1 MLEKPQAYDKLTAS
15 NVMSGIN
22 SYGEELSEFDI
33 SQNKHRHFIGGKWSE
48 IGQLQYDFLLQQ
60 GLQPHHQL
68 LDIGCGCLRG
78 GLHFINYLEV
88 NRYYGL
94 DVNASLIKAAWH
106 EVKLANLE
114 PKNPHLIVS
123 DKFEIDRFQ
132 QQFDF
137 MLSVSVFT
145 HLPMNI
151 IIRCLSEVQKNLTP
165 QGKYY
170 STFFL
175 APTSAHTAQIAHQP
189 GGVVTNY
196 DRDPFHYS
204 FDEMSFMASVAGLKI
219 NLIGEWNHSRN
230 QQMLEFFKCDNLRAD

>member
-1 MLEKPQAYDKLTAS
+1 MLEKSQALKKITTP
-15 NVMSGIN
+15 NIMSGIN
-22 SYGEELSEFDI
+22 SYGEELSELDI

-48 IGQLQYDFLLQQ
+48 IGQLQYNFLLQQ
-60 GLQPHHQL
+60 GLQSHHKL

-78 GLHFINYLEV
+78 GLHFINYLEA

-94 DVNASLIKAAWH
+94 DVNASLIKAAWQ

-114 PKNPHLIVS
+114 AKNPHLIVN
-123 DKFEIDRFQ
+123 DKFEIACFQ

-151 IIRCLSEVQKNLTP
+151 IIRCLSEVQKNLTSS
-165 QGKYY
+165 GKYY

-175 APTSAHTAQIAHQP
+175 ASTSAHTAQIAHQP

-204 FDEMSFMASVAGLKI
+204 FDEMSFMARVAGLKV
-219 NLIGEWNHSRN
+219 NLIGEWNHPRN
-230 QQMLEFFKCDNLRAD
+230 QQMLEFFK